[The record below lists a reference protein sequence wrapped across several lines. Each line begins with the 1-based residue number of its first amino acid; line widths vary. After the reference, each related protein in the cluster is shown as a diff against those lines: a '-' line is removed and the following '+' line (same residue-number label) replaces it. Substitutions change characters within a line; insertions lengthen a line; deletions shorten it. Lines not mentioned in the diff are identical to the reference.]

1 MCRALGGQECQV
13 LPQNPQWEGSAWLSP
28 GSSAWLEAVDEP
40 GARPRPCHTCAGSV
54 SPLAVR
60 QGAEEGCAEEGQP
73 SGALLP
79 AGTAAVSMG
88 LSGLGC
94 PGRGP
99 EQHNR
104 QHMSNSSC
112 SHMLR
117 VKPHAAV
124 CGCMGA
130 AVLPRAWRRPRTP
143 LLGTN
148 KGQGWIW
155 GIQLGVY
162 RAFWAGL
169 RCKAAV
175 VS

>member
-1 MCRALGGQECQV
+1 MQGLGRSGV
-13 LPQNPQWEGSAWLSP
+13 PSPSPKPQWEGSAWLSA

-40 GARPRPCHTCAGSV
+40 GACPGPCHTYAGSV

-60 QGAEEGCAEEGQP
+60 QGAEEGCAEEEQAPRCPQP
-73 SGALLP
+73 
-79 AGTAAVSMG
+79 TAAVPMG
-88 LSGLGC
+88 LSGLGW

-99 EQHNR
+99 EQHNV

-130 AVLPRAWRRPRTP
+130 AVLPRAWRRLMTP
-143 LLGTN
+143 LLGKN
-148 KGQGWIW
+148 VGQGWIW
-155 GIQLGVY
+155 DIQLGVEG
-162 RAFWAGL
+162 AFWAGL
-169 RCKAAV
+169 RSKAAV